1 MGEVEEVQEQM
12 KTDMEAM
19 KEQMATMMEA
29 MMSMKK
35 IMEVNAATIAATSTI
50 DEVDLTP
57 PYGLNQINH
66 PTSDM
71 VGLEGKELGGTS
83 DPHLVRKTSMPS
95 HHMPCLPTIH
105 HPMWHTLLVRMSITP
120 LPYSLKANNL
130 NLIMH
135 MSPNPWGRHM
145 KFPTTI

>member
-1 MGEVEEVQEQM
+1 M

-35 IMEVNAATIAATSTI
+35 IMEVNAVAIAATSTI
-50 DEVDLTP
+50 AEVDLTP

-71 VGLEGKELGGTS
+71 VGLEGKELGGMGG
-83 DPHLVRKTSMPS
+83 PHLVQKTSMPS
-95 HHMPCLPTIH
+95 HHMACLPTIH
-105 HPMWHTLLVRMSITP
+105 HPMWHTLPVRMSITP
-120 LPYSLKANNL
+120 LPYSLKVDNL
-130 NLIMH
+130 KLIMY
-135 MSPNPWGRHM
+135 MSLKPWGRHM
-145 KFPTTI
+145 KFSTTI